1 DFNLNHRPKRYNKII
16 LYPICTMDKNGP
28 DQSQPLRRA
37 PVPSIELTQAANTH
51 LGEDSRLVS
60 KLSVE
65 EKDKTYEQY
74 QEIKKEQTGNLNGV
88 LAVSAFGISLGLSL
102 PHGFNTGVLN
112 PQELHVKEF
121 LNDSYVERFG
131 DMPTRASLELMWSLV
146 VSIYLVGGMA
156 GSLSFGLISD
166 RLGRKKAAY
175 VFLAFVALSSVFYAL
190 CKVANSMEMLFLAR
204 LISGFG
210 CGAGSGLSPL
220 FLTEIAPVNIRGAM
234 GVLHQL
240 MLTVGILVSQLLG
253 LSQLLGQSDT
263 WPYLCALVS
272 APCLFCLAVVPFIP
286 DSPRYLV
293 VQLNDEN
300 AAEKALK
307 KLRKNEHVSAAML
320 ELRMDRRRAELQ
332 PPWTIGMILKE
343 KNFRLPLLLVVGV
356 NLAQQLS
363 GINVAFYYSHN
374 VLKRSGIPLD
384 AIQYAVIA
392 IGAINVAM
400 TGVSVALVEKFGRK
414 LLLLVSHVGMFI
426 AACLLTVALNA
437 MTHFDADWMAYVAV
451 ISLVSFVVMFASGLG
466 CIPQFLGSELFL
478 TGPRPAAMA
487 LAAFG
492 NWLGNL
498 FVGLLFPF
506 MAVFMGNWCF
516 VPFLLCLAA
525 SFVFLFIK
533 LPETKGRT
541 PDDMAA
547 LFGTDYGMPKISSRS
562 SNMLEV
568 VSDHLVHMHNDEDTN
583 NRMSV
588 PDKAIKEYIASQN
601 SVRKVEV

>member
-1 DFNLNHRPKRYNKII
+1 
-16 LYPICTMDKNGP
+16 MDKNGP

-156 GSLSFGLISD
+156 GSLSF
-166 RLGRKKAAY
+166 
-175 VFLAFVALSSVFYAL
+175 
-190 CKVANSMEMLFLAR
+190 
-204 LISGFG
+204 
-210 CGAGSGLSPL
+210 GAGSGLSPL

-568 VSDHLVHMHNDEDTN
+568 VSDHLVHIHDDEDTN
-583 NRMSV
+583 NKMSV

-601 SVRKVEV
+601 SLRKVEV